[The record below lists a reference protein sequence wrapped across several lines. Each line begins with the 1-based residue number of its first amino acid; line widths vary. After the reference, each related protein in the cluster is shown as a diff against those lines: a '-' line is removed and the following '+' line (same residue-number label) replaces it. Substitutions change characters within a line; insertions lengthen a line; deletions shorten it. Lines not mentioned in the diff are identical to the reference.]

1 MKKNM
6 IKYFNIG
13 LNLSDQIF
21 FIKQIFLGKSFM
33 RATHNLFLKK
43 NININ
48 VFTADLG
55 SGSKNDYQNYI
66 FKNKFLLDSYDL
78 FKKDSNTKPLNLE
91 KRFKLKKKYKCIILF
106 NVMEHIY
113 NKNMLIKSINKSLK
127 KNGRLELFIP
137 FMYRFHGDPDD
148 YVRLTHVY
156 LEKFLRLNGFK
167 VSTTLIATGQ
177 MNVVSEILFK
187 YFKNSILKF
196 LFSNILTI
204 LNKIF
209 YYVSKD
215 FRNYYCGVHCSCI
228 KIK

>member
-1 MKKNM
+1 M

-13 LNLSDQIF
+13 INLSDQVF

-43 NININ
+43 KININ

-55 SGSKNDYQNYI
+55 SGSKNDYQKYI

-113 NKNMLIKSINKSLK
+113 NKNILIKSINKSLK

>member
-1 MKKNM
+1 
-6 IKYFNIG
+6 
-13 LNLSDQIF
+13 
-21 FIKQIFLGKSFM
+21 M

-43 NININ
+43 KININ

-55 SGSKNDYQNYI
+55 SGSKNDYQKYI

-113 NKNMLIKSINKSLK
+113 NKNILIKSINKSLK

>member
-1 MKKNM
+1 M

-13 LNLSDQIF
+13 LNLSDQVF
-21 FIKQIFLGKSFM
+21 FINQIFLGKSFM

-43 NININ
+43 KININ

-55 SGSKNDYQNYI
+55 SGSKNDYQKYI

-113 NKNMLIKSINKSLK
+113 NKNILIKSINKSLK

-204 LNKIF
+204 LN
-209 YYVSKD
+209 
-215 FRNYYCGVHCSCI
+215 
-228 KIK
+228 

>member
-1 MKKNM
+1 
-6 IKYFNIG
+6 
-13 LNLSDQIF
+13 
-21 FIKQIFLGKSFM
+21 
-33 RATHNLFLKK
+33 
-43 NININ
+43 
-48 VFTADLG
+48 
-55 SGSKNDYQNYI
+55 
-66 FKNKFLLDSYDL
+66 
-78 FKKDSNTKPLNLE
+78 
-91 KRFKLKKKYKCIILF
+91 
-106 NVMEHIY
+106 MEHIY

>member
-1 MKKNM
+1 M

-13 LNLSDQIF
+13 LNLSDQVF

-43 NININ
+43 KININ

-55 SGSKNDYQNYI
+55 SGSKNDYQKYI

-113 NKNMLIKSINKSLK
+113 NKNILIKSINKSLK